1 MALESMQN
9 QFSGLPME
17 SLIGT
22 PLKAACDAQVML
34 AQSTVNFIRNVGFE
48 GDKTR
53 TADFSYTRYV
63 VTGKDGLG
71 NDIIDKED
79 IGLEVPV
86 LSIVNIPSLMVDEV
100 DITFD
105 MEVKSAESSK
115 ETQDTKGEFS
125 AKAKLGWGPFSVT
138 ANVSGSVAS
147 HKENTRSSDNSA
159 KYHVQVHASQ
169 AGTPEGLS
177 RVLDIIQ
184 DSVAPKSVN
193 GPNQALL
200 KDQAIDNASKEVV
213 KARKDLEQANSDLEL
228 AYMVLEQA
236 KASSASPQT
245 PSTGNNQAPATNQ
258 SLGSAEQDVADK
270 KVAQGKA
277 EIELK
282 TKLNALQAAVNK

>member
-258 SLGSAEQDVADK
+258 SLDSAEQDVADK

-282 TKLNALQAAVNK
+282 TKLNALQAVVNK